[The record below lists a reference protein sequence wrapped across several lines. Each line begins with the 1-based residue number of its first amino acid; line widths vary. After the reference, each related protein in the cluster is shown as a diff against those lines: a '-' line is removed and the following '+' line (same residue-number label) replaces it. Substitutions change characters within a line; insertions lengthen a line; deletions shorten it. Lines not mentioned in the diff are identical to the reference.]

1 MGDKMRIG
9 INGRSMGGNIRDGI
23 SNVAMNLFLN
33 FPKDPEVEWVVF
45 SPYKEL
51 FPEIEAKGGFIH
63 IHPANNMKGGAWFY
77 TKLIRDLRRYPVD
90 IFWSPNQLLPPCIP
104 QRTKTILT
112 VHDFTYLKYPETMTS
127 LCRWNLRLRGASSIR
142 KADVLVAV
150 SETTAADLKK
160 IAGPN
165 STVEVIYNG
174 IDPKVF
180 FPEPSIEIPLIEL
193 DRPDYFL
200 SVGSIEPRKNLG
212 VILDAYEALFE
223 ETGGDCPRWVIVYS
237 NSWGCEALL
246 ARMKEGKSSK
256 GILMKRNVRTDQL
269 RRLYSRALALVF
281 PSIYEGFGLPLLE
294 AMACGCPVICSDIE
308 ICKEV
313 CDRAAVYL
321 KNFDKENFFSSL
333 KMVNKVEKRN
343 LLIKNGL
350 VRSELFYWSHIAPK
364 YIKLFKSQSR

>member
-1 MGDKMRIG
+1 MRIG

-33 FPKDPEVEWVVF
+33 LPKDSEIEWVVF
-45 SPYKEL
+45 SPYEEL

-63 IHPANNMKGGAWFY
+63 IHPAKNMKGGAWFY

-104 QRTKTILT
+104 QRTKTVLT
-112 VHDFTYLKYPETMTS
+112 VHDFTYLKYPETMTC
-127 LCRWNLRLRGASSIR
+127 LCRWNLRLRGSPSIR

-160 IAGPN
+160 VAGPN
-165 STVEVIYNG
+165 SKVEVIHNG
-174 IDPKVF
+174 IDPKVL
-180 FPEPSIEIPLIEL
+180 FPEPSSGIPLIEL

-223 ETGGDCPRWVIVYS
+223 ETGGDCPRWVVVYS

-256 GILMKRNVRTDQL
+256 GILMKRNVKTDEL
-269 RRLYSRALALVF
+269 RRLYSNALALVF

-313 CDRAAVYL
+313 CNDAAIYVKY
-321 KNFDKENFFSSL
+321 FDKDNLFSSL
-333 KMVNKVEKRN
+333 KKVNIVGNRN
-343 LLIKNGL
+343 ILIKKGID
-350 VRSELFYWSHIAPK
+350 RSELFYWSHIAPK
-364 YIKLFKSQSR
+364 YLELLKNVTIIKG